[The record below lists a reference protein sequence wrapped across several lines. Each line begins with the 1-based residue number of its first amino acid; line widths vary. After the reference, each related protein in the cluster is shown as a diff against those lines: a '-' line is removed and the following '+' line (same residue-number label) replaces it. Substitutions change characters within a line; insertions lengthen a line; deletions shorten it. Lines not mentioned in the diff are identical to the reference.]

1 MKKSH
6 VQETSCSD
14 ICHGASGRAKIEDQV
29 DEMPTLLPIVNVRI
43 GDAIPQTILA
53 GPFSLSP
60 PEVLQLI
67 FAAFALYATL
77 PPTNARTD
85 SAQPTQQY
93 RELRDGRNNHPHWS
107 YREPRFQEL
116 QFRQTKATFRAS
128 ERQ

>member
-1 MKKSH
+1 LLATPHAMKKSH
-6 VQETSCSD
+6 VQETGCSD

-29 DEMPTLLPIVNVRI
+29 DEMPTLLPIVNVRV

-85 SAQPTQQY
+85 SVFGNSSAGTVKISWAVA
-93 RELRDGRNNHPHWS
+93 GR
-107 YREPRFQEL
+107 
-116 QFRQTKATFRAS
+116 TK
-128 ERQ
+128 